1 MLQDTPKGLGRRWDQ
16 GFFLWCEMWM
26 GKNLGF
32 GLEKWWGKK
41 VGGTSPFKVY
51 LRSGTAVLC
60 EENKEREKRTHL
72 KGIRNVCCSSN
83 ANLSEKQSNRF

>member
-1 MLQDTPKGLGRRWDQ
+1 
-16 GFFLWCEMWM
+16 M

-41 VGGTSPFKVY
+41 VGGTSLFKVY

-60 EENKEREKRTHL
+60 EEN
-72 KGIRNVCCSSN
+72 N
-83 ANLSEKQSNRF
+83 